1 MKKTVHIVVEGGC
14 VIDAFADCDVDVVVY
29 DLDTQDP
36 ETRSEVEKSVAQLA
50 DFAHAVEIY

>member
-14 VIDAFADCDVDVVVY
+14 VIDAFANCDVDVVVY

-36 ETRSEVEKSVAQLA
+36 DMRAEIEKSVAQLA
-50 DFAHAVEIY
+50 DFAHEVEIY